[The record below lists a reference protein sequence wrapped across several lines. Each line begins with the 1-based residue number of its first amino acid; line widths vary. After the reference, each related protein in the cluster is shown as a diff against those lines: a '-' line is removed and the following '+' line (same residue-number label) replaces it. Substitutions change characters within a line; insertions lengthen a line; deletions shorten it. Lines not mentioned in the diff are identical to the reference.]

1 MIQAL
6 SHMTFIVK
14 SLDKMENLL
23 VHIFDA
29 RKVYDSGD
37 KLFSLSKE
45 RFFLI
50 NDIWIA
56 IMEGES
62 LTYKT
67 YNHVAFKINEDEFH
81 NYLERIKSMGLEVS
95 QGRSRVNGE
104 GLSIYFYDYDNHMFE
119 LHTGNLE
126 QRLQRYEEDP

>member
-23 VHIFDA
+23 VNIFDA

-56 IMEGES
+56 IMEGDP
-62 LTYKT
+62 LTSRT
-67 YNHVAFKINEDEFH
+67 YNHIAFKINEDDFH
-81 NYLERIKSMGLEVS
+81 NYLERIQSLGLDVS
-95 QGRSRVNGE
+95 QGRSRVKGE

-119 LHTGNLE
+119 LHTGKLQE
-126 QRLQRYEEDP
+126 RLQRYKGDP

>member
-126 QRLQRYEEDP
+126 ERLQRYEEDP

>member
-1 MIQAL
+1 
-6 SHMTFIVK
+6 
-14 SLDKMENLL
+14 
-23 VHIFDA
+23 
-29 RKVYDSGD
+29 
-37 KLFSLSKE
+37 
-45 RFFLI
+45 
-50 NDIWIA
+50 
-56 IMEGES
+56 MEGES

-126 QRLQRYEEDP
+126 ERLQRYEEDP

>member
-23 VHIFDA
+23 VKVFDA
-29 RKVYDSGD
+29 CKVYDSGD
-37 KLFSLSKE
+37 KLFSLSRE

-50 NDIWIA
+50 GDIWIA

-62 LTYKT
+62 LSSKT
-67 YNHVAFKINEDEFH
+67 YNHIAFKINEDDID
-81 NYLERIKSMGLEVS
+81 NYLERIRSMGLEAS
-95 QGRSRVNGE
+95 LGRSRVKGE

-119 LHTGNLE
+119 LHTGNLQE
-126 QRLQRYEEDP
+126 RLERYER